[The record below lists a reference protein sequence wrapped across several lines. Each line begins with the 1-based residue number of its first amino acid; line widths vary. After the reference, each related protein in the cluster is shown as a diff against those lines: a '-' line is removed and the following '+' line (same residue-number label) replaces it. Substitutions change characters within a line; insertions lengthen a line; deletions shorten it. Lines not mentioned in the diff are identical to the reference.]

1 MVGPHASGAD
11 RRLVDDE
18 ATSGREASGA
28 DGQRGG
34 SSRNDAML
42 IGRDAAAPV
51 RFHSPSALSAAAE
64 TTRGGAT
71 AAPRVQC
78 GHGIGGRREGGGAV
92 PAATA
97 MPEVSNVK
105 GASPDSALTSTLT
118 PSGAG
123 APRGG
128 GGSGSGS
135 ADGSSSSVASIGD
148 GTPDGRDGT
157 GFPPGGRRPPLRAG
171 RGRLPEGDGLVR
183 MIFPPF
189 FKPSLGWCDEEDD
202 FRMEAGMLDTAQA
215 PPVDGDQ
222 VRFANI
228 AHPVAGANIDP
239 GSMEVFIARVATVAR
254 PTGPGWRNVEWIWR
268 CADCNVNFLFLPD
281 LEVHYVNSHHALRLY
296 HCRVHVGEVDEDEEA
311 NVVDDFFYLAD
322 LYLHYANGFELH
334 GLFDAAAH
342 SGVYYTPPPPPPGP
356 VA

>member
-1 MVGPHASGAD
+1 M
-11 RRLVDDE
+11 
-18 ATSGREASGA
+18 
-28 DGQRGG
+28 
-34 SSRNDAML
+34 MM
-42 IGRDAAAPV
+42 GRDAAAPV
-51 RFHSPSALSAAAE
+51 RFHSRSALSAPAQ
-64 TTRGGAT
+64 TTRGGAAT
-71 AAPRVQC
+71 AHPVAS
-78 GHGIGGRREGGGAV
+78 GHEIGARREDGGAV

-97 MPEVSNVK
+97 TPVVANVV
-105 GASPDSALTSTLT
+105 GASPSSAPASTVFQ
-118 PSGAG
+118 SGVG
-123 APRGG
+123 APFGG

-135 ADGSSSSVASIGD
+135 ADGSVSSVASVGGGGAD
-148 GTPDGRDGT
+148 GPDGT

-189 FKPSLGWCDEEDD
+189 FKPSLGWCEEEDE
-202 FRMEAGMLDTAQA
+202 FGMEAGMLDTAQA

-254 PTGPGWRNVEWIWR
+254 PAGRGWRNVEWVWR
-268 CADCNVNFLFLPD
+268 CADCNVNYLFLPD
-281 LEVHYVNSHHALRLY
+281 LEAHYVEAHHALRLY
-296 HCRVHVGEVDEDEEA
+296 HCRVHVGEMDDEDEA
-311 NVVDDFFYLAD
+311 AVVDDFYYLAD

-334 GLFDAAAH
+334 GLFDAAEH
-342 SGVYYTPPPPPPGP
+342 SGVYYTPPPPPSGP